1 MFFFFWIIVIKED
14 LEETRRRPEA
24 FLATNRATSLSPSPL
39 SPVMKFLKPLKGLFA
54 KPVQQSIHYE
64 LLGDAYDDEKYHEF
78 VREWD
83 EIERWDGGQ
92 EK

>member
-1 MFFFFWIIVIKED
+1 MSSSPTQSSQRSRSSSGGSTTYLEVPPRSRVETLLAQFLSD
-14 LEETRRRPEA
+14 LR
-24 FLATNRATSLSPSPL
+24 
-39 SPVMKFLKPLKGLFA
+39 
-54 KPVQQSIHYE
+54 
-64 LLGDAYDDEKYHEF
+64 DAYDDEKYHEF

>member
-1 MFFFFWIIVIKED
+1 
-14 LEETRRRPEA
+14 
-24 FLATNRATSLSPSPL
+24 
-39 SPVMKFLKPLKGLFA
+39 MKFLKPLKGLFA